1 MSTIVNTDSLNKA
14 AQKYNPV
21 LQTLPFMILADVL
34 AALEINQLE
43 IAAKDILTQFQRK
56 QGLARPYNPN
66 SAIGYKGE
74 VGKIIERPLEVKT
87 SFAALKEHG
96 KAYEGGKLVLN
107 TVEDQKFDNQ
117 MKKHPLEVQIIG
129 AKLKTISEDIIDYIF
144 HGEYDADGN
153 TPADMFDGYN
163 TLITNEITSGAIA
176 ENLGNLKATGAITAP
191 EDVEDTDAWDALVAF
206 LRAAHPQLRKSAVLY
221 ICDGALFNASDA
233 LGNKLRYKGVMEF
246 DVFQKHLE
254 QTTNSKLKII
264 SEPALGI
271 GSRMMLTKARNLDF
285 GMNTKSDTNFCQV
298 RNPFEDPNIIQ
309 FWTQWDAGCRV
320 RSIHPKEFQVNE
332 QTATALPLSGD
343 YVS

>member
-1 MSTIVNTDSLNKA
+1 MSTLVNTDSLNKA

-56 QGLARPYNPN
+56 SGLARPYNPN
-66 SAIGYKGE
+66 GSIGYKGE
-74 VGKIIERPLEVKT
+74 VGKIVERPLEVVT
-87 SFAALKEHG
+87 SYAALKEHLS
-96 KAYEGGKLVLN
+96 AYKGGKLVLN
-107 TVEDQKFDNQ
+107 TVEDQKIDNQ

-129 AKLKTISEDIIDYIF
+129 AKLKTISEDIIDYAF
-144 HGEYDADGN
+144 HAEYDIDGV
-153 TPADMFDGYN
+153 TPADMFNGFN
-163 TLITNEITSGAIA
+163 PIITAEIVSGAIA
-176 ENLGNLKATGAITAP
+176 ESLGNLRPTGAIVAP
-191 EDVEDTDAWDALVAF
+191 ADVDDTDAWDTLVAF
-206 LRAAHPQLRKSAVLY
+206 IRAAQPSLRANAVLY
-221 ICDGALFNASDA
+221 ITSTALFCAIDA

-246 DVFQKHLE
+246 DVFLNHL
-254 QTTNSKLKII
+254 QGTTQSRLKII
-264 SEPALGI
+264 SEPALGT
-271 GSRMMLTKARNLDF
+271 GSRMILTKARNLDF
-285 GMNTKSDTNFCQV
+285 GMNTKSDINFCQV
-298 RNPFEDPNIIQ
+298 RAPFEDPNIIQ